1 MNPVRAAMTET
12 CNAYQ
17 DMPASVADLPAVAG
31 QLDDIRQAN
40 LSHHVELIGAAA
52 AQGVRIIGLGEL
64 FAAPYF
70 ALHRHEFWRDMA
82 ESAAD
87 GPTVTMLRDVARE
100 HAMVIVAPI
109 YELAGESRFNTAVVL
124 DSDGQ
129 ILGKHRK
136 CHIPR
141 GVNEEHGFDEKF
153 YYSPSDGNP
162 YLAVFESAVG
172 RVGIAI
178 CYDRHFEGMMSGLA
192 ALKAQIIFSPAIT
205 FGSRSRRMWDLEFE
219 VDAARHNVFI
229 AGSNRRGSEPPW
241 NQAFFGNSYFVSP
254 AGRLQN
260 LSTHPNLVIADLELD
275 ELDLP
280 DGSGWNLRGDARP
293 DIY

>member
-1 MNPVRAAMTET
+1 M
-12 CNAYQ
+12 
-17 DMPASVADLPAVAG
+17 
-31 QLDDIRQAN
+31 
-40 LSHHVELIGAAA
+40 
-52 AQGVRIIGLGEL
+52 
-64 FAAPYF
+64 
-70 ALHRHEFWRDMA
+70 
-82 ESAAD
+82 
-87 GPTVTMLRDVARE
+87 
-100 HAMVIVAPI
+100 
-109 YELAGESRFNTAVVL
+109 FN
-124 DSDGQ
+124 
-129 ILGKHRK
+129 
-136 CHIPR
+136 
-141 GVNEEHGFDEKF
+141 
-153 YYSPSDGNP
+153 YSPSDGNP

-172 RVGIAI
+172 RIAVAT

-275 ELDLP
+275 ELDLR